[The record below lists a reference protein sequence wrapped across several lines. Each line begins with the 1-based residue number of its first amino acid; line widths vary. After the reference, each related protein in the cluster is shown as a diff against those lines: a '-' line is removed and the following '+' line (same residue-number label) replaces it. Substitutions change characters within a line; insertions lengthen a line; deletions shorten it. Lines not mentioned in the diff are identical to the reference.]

1 MKKEFST
8 LKAHYRLTREDE
20 ALLLQ
25 MKPQME
31 THVDEFIEGFYEYIF
46 GFGKASDFLKNEA
59 IIIRHR
65 KAIAQWFL
73 DLFCGKYDILYF
85 LKLFKVGEVH
95 VRLGLP
101 THYVNAAFNY
111 VRIFTL
117 HRICCDCQG
126 KDALSDKI
134 SAIEKIIDINLDVL
148 TSSHREEE
156 LSRFLSL
163 SRIEKT
169 LLSYLKKFNS
179 YINFVLAIA
188 LVIVAFFAIGLFGY
202 DVYLLF
208 SSNMEIDKGILTVL
222 GSLLI
227 LWATVELIGEEIKH
241 LRGSGFALEAFVTL
255 AIAALIRKILIFSL
269 SSEKVMDVTL
279 YGLIVLCLGIVYWLI
294 AKSKVKPLKG

>member
-1 MKKEFST
+1 MKKEFSS

-25 MKPQME
+25 MKPEME
-31 THVDEFIEGFYEYIF
+31 LYADEFIEGFYEYIF

-59 IIIRHR
+59 IITRHR

-95 VRLGLP
+95 GRMGLP

-111 VRIFTL
+111 VRTFAL
-117 HRICCDCQG
+117 HRICSDCQG
-126 KDALSDKI
+126 KGALSDKI

-148 TSSHREEE
+148 TSSYREEE

-163 SRIEKT
+163 SRTEKT
-169 LLSYLKKFNS
+169 LLAYLKNFNS

-208 SSNMEIDKGILTVL
+208 SSKMEIDKGILTVL

-294 AKSKVKPLKG
+294 AKSKVKPLKE